1 MTAKEKIFQSIE
13 EKKEQYI
20 QAADH
25 IWEYA
30 ETSFREYRSSRE
42 LAEILEKE
50 GFTVDKGIAGI
61 PTAFRGTYGKG
72 SPVIGILGEYDALAG
87 LSQKGGAV
95 EREAVTPGGNGH
107 GCGHNCLGTG
117 ALAGAV
123 AVKDYLKEHPE
134 ISGTIVYLGC
144 PAEEGGS
151 GKVFMARAGIFDN
164 LDVALTWH
172 PYATANVFSGST
184 LAVIHLEVS
193 FHGIAAHAA
202 ATPESGRS
210 ALDAAELMNVGVQF
224 LREHMPEKARVHY
237 AFLDAGGK
245 APNVVQDYAK
255 LEYSIRSPR
264 VAEAMELCERVKKI
278 AKGAAMMTETTA
290 DIEFRSA
297 LSETIPNE
305 MLEKVLQDNLEA
317 APFPV
322 YTKEEYEFG
331 AAINKSYEVKGSA
344 ADLAAKLNPEW
355 KKILADR
362 AAVKGWNLNDL
373 VLPYKHWDFPIC
385 ASTDVGDVSFICP
398 TAMFFAPTA
407 AARIPEHSWQYVAC
421 NNTSIAHKGL
431 IYAGQVLAGAG
442 IDLLENP
449 GKVKQAKEEFIRNL
463 DGRIYCCPIPDDIQ
477 PDVEK

>member
-1 MTAKEKIFQSIE
+1 MAEKEKLFQSIE
-13 EKKEQYI
+13 DKKEQYI

-30 ETSFREYRSSRE
+30 ETSFREYRSSKE
-42 LAEILEKE
+42 LSDILEKE
-50 GFTVDKGIAGI
+50 GFIVERGIAGI
-61 PTAFRGTYGKG
+61 PTAFRGTYGSG

-87 LSQKGGAV
+87 LSQKGGVA
-95 EREAVTPGGNGH
+95 EKGAVTPGGNGH
-107 GCGHNCLGTG
+107 GCGHNCLGTAG
-117 ALAGAV
+117 VAGAV

-134 ISGTIVYLGC
+134 IPGTIVYLGC

-151 GKVFMARAGIFDN
+151 GKVFMAREGVFDE
-164 LDVALTWH
+164 LDAALTWH

-193 FHGIAAHAA
+193 FHGIPAHAA

-224 LREHMPEKARVHY
+224 LREHMPDKARVHY

-264 VAEAMELCERVKKI
+264 VAEAMELMERVKKI
-278 AKGAAMMTETTA
+278 AKGAAMMTETTV
-290 DIEFRSA
+290 DIVFQSA

-305 MLEKVLQDNLEA
+305 TLERVLQDNLEA
-317 APFPV
+317 APFPK
-322 YTKEEYEFG
+322 YTKEEYDFG
-331 AAINKSYEVKGSA
+331 AEINESYEVKSSA
-344 ADLAAKLNPEW
+344 TDLAAKLDPEW

-421 NNTSIAHKGL
+421 NNTSIAHKGV
-431 IYAGQVLAGAG
+431 IYAGQVLAGSA

-449 GKVKQAKEEFIRNL
+449 EKVKLAKEEFIKNL
-463 DGRIYCCPIPDDIQ
+463 DGRTYHCPIPDEVQ
-477 PDVEK
+477 PAIEK